1 MSPVRAIPYGSSG
14 VERIVGPGGVE
25 LVRNREPLGAYPE
38 RMTDHLE
45 RWASEAPD
53 RVFLGERV
61 GETWRTVSFA
71 ETLRAVRSLAQALV
85 DRGLD
90 ANRGV
95 AILSENGIDHGL
107 LGLAAQFA
115 GVPYS
120 PISPSYSLVSKDFA
134 KLRDVLGTFE
144 PGLVYVDDG
153 LRYEAA
159 VSAVVPRDVELVVSH
174 SPGGHPF
181 VSTFADLAS
190 TTPGESLERAHAAV
204 GAATIAKVL
213 FTSGTT
219 GSPKGVTCAQRMLC
233 SNARMFGQ
241 MFPVVQN
248 EPPTILDWLPWNHTF
263 GGNHNFGIAL
273 TYGGSLYV
281 NDGKPTPAL
290 AERTRANLHD
300 IAPTIY
306 FDVPKGYEILARFL
320 REDEALLQRFFSR
333 LDIIFYSGAGLSRH
347 IWDELQALARHVRGQ
362 DILITTSLGS
372 TETGP
377 MALAA
382 PEPTDGPGYVG
393 VPVPGTD
400 VKLVPNGE
408 KLELR
413 LRGPSITES
422 YWGAPDL
429 TRDAFDDEGFY
440 RIGDALRYADPAD
453 PTRGFLFD
461 GRISEDFKLDTG
473 TWVST
478 GPLRLRA
485 LAHFAPLI
493 SDVVVS
499 GADRKQLALLAFPDI
514 ARCRA
519 AATDVPADAPPSDVF
534 ASPLLRAALGNALD
548 GFAETS
554 TGSATRIER
563 LVVLDHPP
571 SLDGGEI
578 TDKGSLNVRTIL
590 ARRASIVDDAHAD
603 VPPPHVIAAR
613 GRVAQR

>member
-1 MSPVRAIPYGSSG
+1 MSPVRPIPYGSSD

-45 RWASEAPD
+45 RWAFEAPD

-61 GETWRTVSFA
+61 GGTWRTVSFA

-85 DRGLD
+85 DRNLD

-95 AILSENGIDHGL
+95 VILSENGIDHGL
-107 LGLAAQFA
+107 LGLAAQYA

-159 VSAVVPRDVELVVSH
+159 VSAVVPRDVEVVVSH

-181 VSTFADLAS
+181 ADLAS
-190 TTPGESLERAHAAV
+190 TTPGDSLERAHAAV

-241 MFPVVQN
+241 MFPVVQS

-320 REDEALLQRFFSR
+320 REDKALLERFFSR

-347 IWDELQALARHVRGQ
+347 IWDELQALAREVRGQ

-408 KLELR
+408 KMELR

-453 PTRGFLFD
+453 PSHGFLFD

-485 LAHFAPLI
+485 LAHFAPLV
-493 SDVVVS
+493 SDAIVS
-499 GADRKQLALLAFPDI
+499 GADRAQLALLAFPDI

-519 AATDVPADAPPSDVF
+519 AATDVPGDAPPSDVF

-548 GFAETS
+548 RFAETS
-554 TGSATRIER
+554 TGSATRIDR
-563 LVVLDHPP
+563 LVLLEHPP

-578 TDKGSLNVRTIL
+578 TDKGSLNVRAIL
-590 ARRASIVDDAHAD
+590 ARRASLVEDAHAD

-613 GRVAQR
+613 GRVTQR